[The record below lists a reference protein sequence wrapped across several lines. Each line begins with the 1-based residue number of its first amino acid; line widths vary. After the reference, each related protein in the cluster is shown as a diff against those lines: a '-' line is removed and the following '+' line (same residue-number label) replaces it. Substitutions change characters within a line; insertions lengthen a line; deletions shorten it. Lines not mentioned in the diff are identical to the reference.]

1 MKING
6 KPCQTLVDA
15 KACRGVPGKTGKRQL
30 KVRILT
36 TVCSPKSLPIIP
48 DKERGEKKPFAPSL
62 EMPLESMCCHK
73 IIISIFWTIMFIM
86 V

>member
-15 KACRGVPGKTGKRQL
+15 KACRGVPGKIGKRQL

-48 DKERGEKKPFAPSL
+48 DKERGKKKKPFAPSL
-62 EMPLESMCCHK
+62 GMPLESMGCHK
-73 IIISIFWTIMFIM
+73 IIEDIA
-86 V
+86 

>member
-15 KACRGVPGKTGKRQL
+15 KACTGVPGRAGRRQL

-48 DKERGEKKPFAPSL
+48 DKEEKKKKKPLAPSL
-62 EMPLESMCCHK
+62 GMPLETVGCHK
-73 IIISIFWTIMFIM
+73 IIEDIA
-86 V
+86 

>member
-15 KACRGVPGKTGKRQL
+15 KACRGVPGRAGRRQL

-48 DKERGEKKPFAPSL
+48 DKEEKKKPFAPSL
-62 EMPLESMCCHK
+62 GMPPETMGCHK
-73 IIISIFWTIMFIM
+73 IIEDIA
-86 V
+86 